1 MVKMRMPNSQNVL
14 LSISS
19 IYASM
24 TKAEKKV
31 AEAVQANP
39 EEAVL
44 YTITDLSEKAGV
56 GETSVIRFCR
66 KLGFGGYHEFKLAI
80 AQHVVSE
87 PRHFSG
93 EVLEGDDAAVV
104 LQKLTSRNARMI
116 EDAGTLVSAAS
127 LEEAAR
133 ALASGKRIHVFGVGS
148 SGMTAMD
155 AYYSFMRIGLAADV
169 QRDGHII
176 AMSASL
182 ANEGDV
188 VFGISTSGSTK
199 DLVDT
204 LRTAKANGATTIC
217 LTSQGRSPITQY
229 ADVVLLVPAKES
241 PFQGGSLS
249 TKIAQLHALD
259 ALTSLIAASQKERAV
274 RSMTKTANAV
284 ADKLY

>member
-1 MVKMRMPNSQNVL
+1 MKTKAPQTQNVL
-14 LSISS
+14 LTISS
-19 IYASM
+19 IYSSM

-87 PRHFSG
+87 PKHYTG
-93 EVLEGDDAAVV
+93 EIEDGDSSVAI
-104 LQKLTSRNARMI
+104 LQKLTDRNAQMI
-116 EDAGTLVSAAS
+116 RDTGALLSADA
-127 LEEAAR
+127 LEEAVR
-133 ALASGKRIHVFGVGS
+133 ALASGKRIHIYGVGS

-155 AYYSFMRIGLAADV
+155 AYYSFMRIGLNADV

-176 AMSASL
+176 AMSAAL
-182 ANEGDV
+182 VGEGDV

-199 DLVDT
+199 DLVDPM
-204 LRTAKANGATTIC
+204 RTAKKNGATTIC
-217 LTSQGRSPITQY
+217 LTSHGRSPITQH

-249 TKIAQLHALD
+249 TKIAQMHVLD
-259 ALTSLIAASQKERAV
+259 ILTSLIIVSRKEPSV
-274 RSMTKTANAV
+274 QSITKTANAV

>member
-1 MVKMRMPNSQNVL
+1 MIKPKAPTSQNVL

-31 AEAVQANP
+31 ADAVQANP

-87 PRHFSG
+87 PRHFGG
-93 EVLEGDDAAVV
+93 EIQEGDGPAAVV
-104 LQKLTSRNARMI
+104 QKLTSRNARVI
-116 EDAGTLVSAAS
+116 QDTGSLVSPAA
-127 LEEAAR
+127 LEEAVR
-133 ALASGKRIHVFGVGS
+133 ALLSGKRIRIYGVGA

-155 AYYSFMRIGLAADV
+155 AYYSFMRVGLPVEA

-176 AMSASL
+176 AMSAAL
-182 ANEGDV
+182 ANEDDV

-204 LRTAKANGATTIC
+204 MKTAKRNGATTIC

-229 ADVVLLVPAKES
+229 ADIVLLVPAKES

-249 TKIAQLHALD
+249 AKIAQMHVLD
-259 ALTSLIAASQKERAV
+259 LLSSLVIVSRKQPSIE
-274 RSMTKTANAV
+274 SITKTANAV
-284 ADKLY
+284 AEKLY

>member
-1 MVKMRMPNSQNVL
+1 MPNPQNVL
-14 LSISS
+14 LSIDS

-31 AEAVQANP
+31 ADAVRANP
-39 EEAVL
+39 EDAVL
-44 YTITDLSEKAGV
+44 YTIADLSEKAGV

-80 AQHVVSE
+80 AQQVVAE
-87 PRHFSG
+87 PKQFGG
-93 EVLEGDDAAVV
+93 EVQEGDDAVAV

-116 EDAGTLVSAAS
+116 ENAGALVAAPA
-127 LEEAAR
+127 LEAAAR
-133 ALASGKRIHVFGVGS
+133 ALASGRRIHVFGVGS

-155 AYYSFMRIGLAADV
+155 AYYSFLRIGLVADV

-176 AMSASL
+176 AMSATL

-199 DLVDT
+199 DLVDPM
-204 LRTAKANGATTIC
+204 RTAKENGATTIC

-241 PFQGGSLS
+241 PFQGGSLPA
-249 TKIAQLHALD
+249 KIAQLHALD
-259 ALTSLIAASQKERAV
+259 ALTSLIAATHKERAV
-274 RSMTKTANAV
+274 RSMKKTAQAV

>member
-1 MVKMRMPNSQNVL
+1 MVKLNMPNGQNVL

-31 AEAVQANP
+31 ADAVRANP

-87 PRHFSG
+87 PKHLGG
-93 EVLEGDDAAVV
+93 EVQEGDDAAVV
-104 LQKLTSRNARMI
+104 LRKLTSRNARMI
-116 EDAGTLVSAAS
+116 EDAGALVAAS
-127 LEEAAR
+127 ALEAAAR
-133 ALASGKRIHVFGVGS
+133 ALLSAKRIHIYGVGS

-176 AMSASL
+176 AMSAAL
-182 ANEGDV
+182 ASEGEV

-204 LRTAKANGATTIC
+204 MRTAKENGATTVC

-229 ADVVLLVPAKES
+229 ADIVLLAPAKES

-259 ALTSLIAASQKERAV
+259 ALTSFIAASQKERAI

>member
-1 MVKMRMPNSQNVL
+1 MVKRKMPNGPNVL

-31 AEAVQANP
+31 ADAVQANP

-87 PRHFSG
+87 PKHFGG
-93 EVLEGDDAAVV
+93 EVQEGDDAAVV
-104 LQKLTSRNARMI
+104 LRKLTSRNARMI
-116 EDAGTLVSAAS
+116 EDAGALVAAAA

-133 ALASGKRIHVFGVGS
+133 ALVAAKRIHIYGVGS

-176 AMSASL
+176 AMSAAL
-182 ANEGDV
+182 AGEGDV

-204 LRTAKANGATTIC
+204 MRTAKANGATTVC

-259 ALTSLIAASQKERAV
+259 ALTSLIAASQKERAI